1 MRKAVKIAF
10 VAAAMVPALA
20 LAQGE
25 RQMISLDEAIA
36 VTLTENPAM
45 KAAAYEERA
54 AQQERRAAIGLRMP
68 QINVTGAYAY
78 MAKDI
83 GFDFNDM
90 KGPAKDLAGKI
101 LGSGMIT
108 DPTIIQGIQGLLNP
122 MMNADWFLK
131 VQDQSLGFVGGEVT
145 LPIWMGG
152 KINAANRAAKINEKS
167 AVEQGNQTRNALI
180 SELVERYF
188 GLALA
193 TQVVEVRQQVV
204 EGVRKHLQ
212 DAIALEKN
220 GMIAQSERLYVAF
233 KMAEA
238 ERELANAKLQAET
251 IASALSNTL
260 GREKEWQPVTA
271 MFILANV
278 EELDYY
284 QDLAQIRNPLL
295 SQVSLKRQL
304 AEEGIRAQRAN
315 FLPQVAAIGGGS
327 FYNYQVAGLV
337 PRWAVGVGVNIK
349 IFDGLNREY
358 KYSAAK
364 QTARR
369 VGELQNKAGKDIS
382 VLVEK
387 LYNQLMNYRN
397 QMTSIDASIAF
408 AEEYLRMKNAAFL
421 EGMSSSSDLIDAELN
436 LAGIRTERLQAAYN
450 YDLLLARLLEAAGIS
465 DEYPSYARR
474 NDAQAVLFDG
484 SRSGN

>member
-36 VTLTENPAM
+36 VTLTENPVM

-450 YDLLLARLLEAAGIS
+450 YDLLLAQLLEAAGIS
-465 DEYPSYARR
+465 DEFPAYARR
-474 NDAQAVLFDG
+474 NDAQAIHYDKK
-484 SRSGN
+484 

>member
-1 MRKAVKIAF
+1 MKIAVKIAF
-10 VAAAMVPALA
+10 MAATIPAAAS
-20 LAQGE
+20 AQEAG
-25 RQMISLDEAIA
+25 RMLSLDEAVA
-36 VTLTENPAM
+36 VTLTENPAL

-54 AQQERRAAIGLRMP
+54 AQQQRRAAIGLRMP

-83 GFDFNDM
+83 GFDFNDL
-90 KGPAKDLAGKI
+90 KGPVKEGVAGGLTALVQNGLIPADKI
-101 LGSGMIT
+101 
-108 DPTIIQGIQGLLNP
+108 PTLQGLLNP
-122 MMNADWFLK
+122 MMDADWFLK

-145 LPIWMGG
+145 VPIWMGG
-152 KINAANRAAKINEKS
+152 KINAANRAARINEKT
-167 AVEQGNQTRNALI
+167 AVAQGNQTRNALI

-193 TQVVEVRQQVV
+193 TQVVAVRQQVV
-204 EGVRKHLQ
+204 DGVRRHLE
-212 DAIALEKN
+212 DARALERN
-220 GMIAQSERLYVAF
+220 GMIAQTERLYVEF

-260 GREKEWQPVTA
+260 GRESDWRPVTA
-271 MFILANV
+271 MFLLAKV
-278 EELDYY
+278 EDLAYY
-284 QDLAQIRNPLL
+284 QDLAQARNPLL
-295 SQVSLKRQL
+295 SQVSLKREL
-304 AEEGIRAQRAN
+304 AQEGVRAQRAD

-364 QTARR
+364 QTVRR
-369 VGELQNKAGKDIS
+369 VGELQNKAGKDIA

-387 LYNQLMNYRN
+387 LYNQ
-397 QMTSIDASIAF
+397 MTSIDASLKF

-436 LAGIRTERLQAAYN
+436 LAGVRTERLQAAYN

>member
-1 MRKAVKIAF
+1 MKIAVKIAF
-10 VAAAMVPALA
+10 MAAATIPAA
-20 LAQGE
+20 ASAQEAG
-25 RQMISLDEAIA
+25 RMLSLDEAVA
-36 VTLTENPAM
+36 VTLTENPAL

-54 AQQERRAAIGLRMP
+54 AQQQRRAAIGLRMP

-83 GFDFNDM
+83 GFDFNDL
-90 KGPAKDLAGKI
+90 KGPVKEGVAGGLTALVQNGLIPADKI
-101 LGSGMIT
+101 
-108 DPTIIQGIQGLLNP
+108 PTLQGLLNP
-122 MMNADWFLK
+122 MMDADWFLK

-145 LPIWMGG
+145 VPIWMGG
-152 KINAANRAAKINEKS
+152 KINAANRAARINEKT
-167 AVEQGNQTRNALI
+167 AVAQGNQTRNALI

-193 TQVVEVRQQVV
+193 TQVVAVRQQVV
-204 EGVRKHLQ
+204 DGVRRHLE
-212 DAIALEKN
+212 DARALERN
-220 GMIAQSERLYVAF
+220 GMIAQTERLYVEF

-260 GREKEWQPVTA
+260 GRESDWRPVTA
-271 MFILANV
+271 MFLLAKV
-278 EELDYY
+278 EDLAYY
-284 QDLAQIRNPLL
+284 QDLAQARNPLL
-295 SQVSLKRQL
+295 SQVSLKREL
-304 AEEGIRAQRAN
+304 AQEGVRAQRAD
-315 FLPQVAAIGGGS
+315 FLPQVAASGGGS

-364 QTARR
+364 QTVRR
-369 VGELQNKAGKDIS
+369 VGELQNKAGKDIA
-382 VLVEK
+382 VLK
-387 LYNQLMNYRN
+387 
-397 QMTSIDASIAF
+397 F

-436 LAGIRTERLQAAYN
+436 LAGVRTERLQAAYN